1 MEQIAF
7 TDEALK
13 FLEQVPNLSDEARLT
28 TKQLSILTNRPMST
42 LEEARRLGGGIPF
55 EKVGR
60 SVRYR
65 LGTVRKHLEEHQK
78 ERL

>member
-13 FLEQVPNLSDEARLT
+13 FLNQVPAMSDEARLT
-28 TKQLSILTNRPMST
+28 TRQLSILINRPMST
-42 LEEARRLGGGIPF
+42 LEEERRLGGGIPF
-55 EKVGR
+55 EKLGR

-65 LGTVRKHLEEHQK
+65 LGTVRKHLESRQK